1 MTRREKL
8 EEQYED
14 AYFAL
19 LMDAVAEKEG
29 ARLEEL
35 NDQLNRDPTAAVPE
49 EIDRRCRKVINR
61 HFAEQRRSGYWRT
74 TKRVLNRAAIVAAVM
89 MLLFTSAF
97 ALSEDFRI
105 SALNLLITVEEQYTQ
120 LEMKSDDPGEDLKSL
135 PTLRQRDLLLQSILK
150 TWRLAGS
157 PKDFPV

>member
-35 NDQLNRDPTAAVPE
+35 NDQLNRDPTAF
-49 EIDRRCRKVINR
+49 RRAAA
-61 HFAEQRRSGYWRT
+61 F
-74 TKRVLNRAAIVAAVM
+74 RVLADDQAG
-89 MLLFTSAF
+89 TESC
-97 ALSEDFRI
+97 SDCGG
-105 SALNLLITVEEQYTQ
+105 
-120 LEMKSDDPGEDLKSL
+120 SDDVAVHVGLCTVGGL
-135 PTLRQRDLLLQSILK
+135 PHFCVESFDYCGRTVHTIGNEKR
-150 TWRLAGS
+150 
-157 PKDFPV
+157 

>member
-61 HFAEQRRSGYWRT
+61 HFAEQRRSGYCGG
-74 TKRVLNRAAIVAAVM
+74 
-89 MLLFTSAF
+89 
-97 ALSEDFRI
+97 
-105 SALNLLITVEEQYTQ
+105 
-120 LEMKSDDPGEDLKSL
+120 SDDVAVHVGLCTVGGL
-135 PTLRQRDLLLQSILK
+135 PHVRVESFDYCGRTVHTIGNEKR
-150 TWRLAGS
+150 
-157 PKDFPV
+157 

>member
-61 HFAEQRRSGYWRT
+61 HFAEQRRSGDWR
-74 TKRVLNRAAIVAAVM
+74 RGAC
-89 MLLFTSAF
+89 
-97 ALSEDFRI
+97 
-105 SALNLLITVEEQYTQ
+105 
-120 LEMKSDDPGEDLKSL
+120 PGA
-135 PTLRQRDLLLQSILK
+135 PPQRSGPQ
-150 TWRLAGS
+150 RPAGA
-157 PKDFPV
+157 

>member
-74 TKRVLNRAAIVAAVM
+74 TKR
-89 MLLFTSAF
+89 
-97 ALSEDFRI
+97 
-105 SALNLLITVEEQYTQ
+105 
-120 LEMKSDDPGEDLKSL
+120 
-135 PTLRQRDLLLQSILK
+135 LLQSILK
-150 TWRLAGS
+150 T
-157 PKDFPV
+157 

>member
-35 NDQLNRDPTAAVPE
+35 NDQLNRDP
-49 EIDRRCRKVINR
+49 
-61 HFAEQRRSGYWRT
+61 
-74 TKRVLNRAAIVAAVM
+74 
-89 MLLFTSAF
+89 
-97 ALSEDFRI
+97 
-105 SALNLLITVEEQYTQ
+105 
-120 LEMKSDDPGEDLKSL
+120 
-135 PTLRQRDLLLQSILK
+135 LLQFRKKL
-150 TWRLAGS
+150 TGGAG
-157 PKDFPV
+157 K